1 MGPITFVQVLPEE
14 DGRIETARS
23 MLIAYQSEFEST
35 SCFFTFEQELAN
47 LPGPYS
53 PPRGAFW
60 LAQADGSPVG
70 CVAVRP
76 LTQSECEMKRLYVCP
91 GSRGSGVGRQ
101 LVEHCLT
108 WAKFLG
114 YALMRL
120 DTVPTMAAAQ
130 RLYESLGFVETEP
143 YYSAPVVGVR
153 CLARSL

>member
-1 MGPITFVQVLPEE
+1 
-14 DGRIETARS
+14 

-35 SCFFTFEQELAN
+35 SCFLTFEQELAN

-101 LVEHCLT
+101 LVEHCLI
-108 WAKFLG
+108 WARFLG
-114 YALMRL
+114 YTLMRL
-120 DTVPTMAAAQ
+120 DTV
-130 RLYESLGFVETEP
+130 LGFVETEP